1 MRGVAS
7 LVFLLTVAT
16 SGCASQKETGA
27 AMVMAGAATTMVGAS
42 TASHSYCSGA
52 FGCYYRSPAPWGTKA
67 AVAGAL
73 VAAAGYAVMAAA
85 TPRGDAQTRAS
96 SPPSTP
102 TGDAWRL
109 RRKDP
114 LPEPSPRP
122 IEEEN
127 AR

>member
-1 MRGVAS
+1 MRGVTS
-7 LVFLLTVAT
+7 LAFVLTVAT
-16 SGCASQKETGA
+16 SGCASQRETGA
-27 AMVMAGAATTMVGAS
+27 ALVMAGAATTIVGAS
-42 TASHSYCSGA
+42 SASHSFCSGA
-52 FGCYYRSPAPWGTKA
+52 FGCYYRNPAPWGSKA

-85 TPRGDAQTRAS
+85 APRGDAQTRS
-96 SPPSTP
+96 SPPPSTS

-114 LPEPSPRP
+114 LPEPSPKP